1 MSTVNTLNRINGR
14 AESRCSRV
22 LGTPCF
28 SGCAWRESC
37 FSRAQFAKK
46 ENHTPNRTKTF
57 ARCPRTN
64 AGQTDRGQG
73 VFLVANS
80 EHNKTRDR
88 PAAAAD
94 RTGAAVLHLSK
105 NETRVRRLARRRPFG
120 LFTPKN
126 VMAAAS
132 WPAARRGDA
141 ASAVGD
147 SIPRSGPTP
156 TRDKTPSILLRNN
169 HHASDNY
176 YFQI

>member
-1 MSTVNTLNRINGR
+1 MSTVNNTLNHINAP
-14 AESRCSRV
+14 AESRCSAFWEPLV
-22 LGTPCF
+22 FLG
-28 SGCAWRESC
+28 AREEKAA
-37 FSRAQFAKK
+37 FRELNLQRKK
-46 ENHTPNRTKTF
+46 TNTPNRTKTS

-80 EHNKTRDR
+80 EHNRTRDR
-88 PAAAAD
+88 PAAAD
-94 RTGAAVLHLSK
+94 QTRAAVLHLSK
-105 NETRVRRLARRRPFG
+105 NETRARRLARRRPFR

-156 TRDKTPSILLRNN
+156 TQDKTPSILLRNS
-169 HHASDNY
+169 HRHRRHYS
-176 YFQI
+176 QL